1 MSIAVTWERETK
13 ELKDGDR
20 YVYPIHYQF
29 VNLGGVGDADDNCT
43 IRDTLIT
50 IEKLPL

>member
-1 MSIAVTWERETK
+1 MSLAVTWERETK

-20 YVYPIHYQF
+20 YVYPIHNQF
-29 VNLGGVGDADDNCT
+29 VNLGGVGGSDNCT